1 MATSSGDA
9 AALRGGRMSNGGS
22 GRNARGVGG
31 GGGGGAGRGVD
42 LEREFDAEITLSQ
55 SRVQTRV
62 NAADISIDAGG
73 DSRFRS
79 SLFSDRGFTPGAE
92 LGTALIR

>member
-1 MATSSGDA
+1 
-9 AALRGGRMSNGGS
+9 MSNGGS

-31 GGGGGAGRGVD
+31 GGGGGAGRGAD

-62 NAADISIDAGG
+62 NAADISIDVVG
-73 DSRFRS
+73 DSRFRPS
-79 SLFSDRGFTPGAE
+79 PFSERGFTPGAG
-92 LGTALIR
+92 LGTALTSTPSLS